1 MAALLNDHERSIL
14 KTELANWAVVP
25 KRDAI
30 TRTYSFKDFKSAFA
44 FMTQCA
50 LHAEAMNHHP
60 EWTNVYN
67 RVMVRLTTHD
77 AGHTIT
83 PKDHQLAQV
92 LDEQYARFQMG

>member
-60 EWTNVYN
+60 EWFNVWN
-67 RVMVRLTTHD
+67 RVDVTLSTHD
-77 AGHTIT
+77 AGGLTQHDIE
-83 PKDHQLAQV
+83 LARAMDRCAAQH
-92 LDEQYARFQMG
+92 LI